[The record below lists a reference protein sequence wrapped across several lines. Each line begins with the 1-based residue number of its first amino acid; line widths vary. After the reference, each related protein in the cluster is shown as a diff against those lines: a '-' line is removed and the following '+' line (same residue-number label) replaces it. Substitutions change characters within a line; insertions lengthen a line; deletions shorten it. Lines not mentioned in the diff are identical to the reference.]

1 MIRRVLLVSLAA
13 MTLLACSASQTT
25 QAGGATESAS
35 ADSTIVTVYEVD
47 KGLFPNPERGFYRYT
62 NLAELD
68 PSIGTIRDEEL
79 ITLVWGRIMMESYR
93 DQEQLPQEFL
103 GSVERGFQT
112 ARDQGMK
119 VIVRGSYGFR
129 GSGGDYTTYED
140 PPVQNMRHH
149 IEQLAPIFAAH
160 AHAHAHADVIALFE
174 AGFIGPW
181 GEWHSTQ
188 LANDMDQSRT
198 FLHHIL
204 DHTPRQSMVLVRYP
218 LLKQQIFATGSGFEQ
233 VTAAN
238 AYSGE
243 PVARV
248 GHHND
253 CLLSS
258 ADDVG
263 TYDRGGMDRA
273 GEVAYLAEETLHT
286 VFGGETCA
294 DYELNDCAPAL
305 GELATLHTSYLNS
318 GWHPDVMKKWER
330 DGCLE
335 EVQRRLGAHL
345 VLHESRIPAQGRA
358 GDGLHITLVLENEG
372 FASLYNARD
381 VNIVLHNP
389 TTGGRWTISTGLD
402 PRAWKPSERQDLEVV
417 IQLPADIPPGTYSLH
432 LHLADPSPALRG
444 DARYAYR
451 MASEGVWD
459 EVTGWNK
466 LVDEFTIDTVP

>member
-1 MIRRVLLVSLAA
+1 MIRVLFALLAA
-13 MTLLACSASQTT
+13 MILMVCSACQTT
-25 QAGGATESAS
+25 QAGRAMQSVTV
-35 ADSTIVTVYEVD
+35 DSTIITVYQAD

-68 PSIGTIRDEEL
+68 SNIGAIRDEEL

-93 DQEQLPQEFL
+93 EQEQLPQEFL
-103 GSVERGFQT
+103 VDVERGFQT

-129 GSGGDYTTYED
+129 GPGGDYTTYED
-140 PPVQNMRHH
+140 PPLANMRRH

-160 AHAHAHADVIALFE
+160 ADIIALFE

-198 FLHHIL
+198 FLHHLL

-233 VTAAN
+233 VRLAN

-294 DYELNDCAPAL
+294 DFELNDCAPAL
-305 GELATLHTSYLNS
+305 EELATLHTSYLNS
-318 GWHPDVMKKWER
+318 GWHPDVMKKWAR

-335 EVQRRLGAHL
+335 DVQRRLGAHL

-358 GDGLHITLVLENEG
+358 GDGLQITLVLENEG
-372 FASLYNARD
+372 FASLYNAREA
-381 VNIVLHNP
+381 NIVLHSA
-389 TTGGRWTISTGLD
+389 TGGTWRIATGLD
-402 PRAWKPSERQDLEVV
+402 PRTWKPSERQDLDVV
-417 IQLPADIPPGTYSLH
+417 IQLPDDIPPGTYSLH
-432 LHLADPSPALRG
+432 LHLADPSPALHD

-451 MASEGVWD
+451 LASAGIWD
-459 EVTGWNK
+459 EATGRNR
-466 LVDEFTIDTVP
+466 LVDDFTIDMVP